1 MEYYLCVNNEKR
13 GPYTVNELAQRTLT
27 AETLVMAEDT
37 DRWVPAWQVE
47 ALRPYIQSS
56 VPYENGSVTSSE
68 SAVPPPIDDVEEEAS
83 SFSEAPT
90 VDAQPI
96 SGQPLQSS
104 YATNGYQQS
113 PPPFMYKPKKHHGCL
128 WAFLVGVACLLALL
142 VFTCP
147 STNQHKE
154 TLSETIAETVT
165 DAAQADSL
173 TDNDEINK
181 VMQTIANNF
190 TRKVVQTAV
199 NNLLS
204 VNNYVLFSVGKVHY
218 ANEQYV
224 VSVGLLGHVFT
235 VDKEDL
241 KKATEKYYNEAQRRL
256 EEQIKQQIQQNVTD
270 PLFDFFGGA
279 IKGLLNQAAD
289 AMGMPSIGVTQ
300 DKDDTSMDDA
310 DSI

>member
-27 AETLVMAEDT
+27 AETLVMAEDA
-37 DRWVPAWQVE
+37 DQWVPAWQVE

-56 VPYENGSVTSSE
+56 VPYDNGASASSE
-68 SAVPPPIDDVEEEAS
+68 RAVPPPIDDLEADVIS
-83 SFSEAPT
+83 SNDAPM

-96 SGQPLQSS
+96 SGQPLQTP
-104 YATNGYQQS
+104 YDANGYQQAT
-113 PPPFMYKPKKHHGCL
+113 YKPKKGHGCL
-128 WAFLVGVACLLALL
+128 WAFLIAVCCLLALM

-147 STNQHKE
+147 SSDQHKE

-165 DAAQADSL
+165 DVSQNDSL
-173 TDNDEINK
+173 TDNETINN
-181 VMQTIANNF
+181 VMRTIANNF

-204 VNNYVLFSVGKVHY
+204 VDNYVLFSVGKVHY

-241 KKATEKYYNEAQRRL
+241 KKATEKYYNEAQHRL

-270 PLFDFFGGA
+270 PLFDFLGGT
-279 IKGLLNQAAD
+279 IKSLFEQAAD
-289 AMGMPSIGVTQ
+289 AMGMPSTGAE
-300 DKDDTSMDDA
+300 DDEATSMNDV

>member
-27 AETLVMAEDT
+27 AETLVMAEDA
-37 DRWVPAWQVE
+37 DQWVPAWQVE

-56 VPYENGSVTSSE
+56 VPYDKGPAVSSE
-68 SAVPPPIDDVEEEAS
+68 SAVPPPIDDPDADVVSSNDAPMVE
-83 SFSEAPT
+83 
-90 VDAQPI
+90 AQPI
-96 SGQPLQSS
+96 SGQPLQPP
-104 YATNGYQQS
+104 YATNGYQQT
-113 PPPFMYKPKKHHGCL
+113 PPPPIYPPKKSHGCL
-128 WAFLVGVACLLALL
+128 WVFLIGLCCLLALM

-147 STNQHKE
+147 SSDQHKE
-154 TLSETIAETVT
+154 TLSETVAETVT
-165 DAAQADSL
+165 DASQNDSL
-173 TDNDEINK
+173 TDNETINN
-181 VMQTIANNF
+181 VMRTIASNF

-204 VNNYVLFSVGKVHY
+204 VDNYVLFSVGKVHY

-235 VDKEDL
+235 VDKDDL
-241 KKATEKYYNEAQRRL
+241 KKATEKYYKEAQHRL

-270 PLFDFFGGA
+270 PLFDFLGGT
-279 IKGLLNQAAD
+279 IKNLFDQAAD
-289 AMGMPSIGVTQ
+289 AMGMPSTSGQ
-300 DKDDTSMDDA
+300 DDDAMSMDDV